1 MSRNIKAR
9 PQLQELLL
17 LMIRFPQGDRR
28 VSKLEQSQSRT
39 LLVWWRLSVVADQ
52 LPGYLLN
59 NYFIS
64 DLAVL
69 TINPGG
75 TKESNGSK
83 FFQCGENS
91 AAAGRSEQSKVQ
103 QQSVS
108 PGQV

>member
-69 TINPGG
+69 TINLG

-83 FFQCGENS
+83 FFQWDPGGGNS
-91 AAAGRSEQSKVQ
+91 AAAAGLS
-103 QQSVS
+103 
-108 PGQV
+108 